1 MQAETNTPVAS
12 PRIPSVDVMRG
23 ATMAAMIVV
32 NNPGSWLHMLSSLA
46 HAEWGALPA
55 PADFV
60 FPFFLFLVGVSAPLA
75 LRRRLAA
82 GAQAGPILVL
92 AARRALVLFAI
103 GVFLNLFPAFDLQT
117 VRIPGVLQRIAI
129 VSLACTWIA
138 LRMGPKQVLTST
150 LALLVGYALL
160 LRLVPVPGH
169 GVAMIT
175 PEVSLPVWL
184 DESLLGVHTWRGP
197 GDPEGVLSTLG
208 AIATGW
214 MGVWA
219 GLLLVRA
226 GHDRVVLKSLWVAA
240 GIAVVL
246 GAASSLVLPI
256 AKEVWT
262 SSYALLTGGVALAA
276 LALVHREFVG
286 RGPERDH
293 GWLVLLGRQALSAYV
308 VAHLYSDLSIF
319 VIRLPLGE
327 SGSISLHSLIYQKA
341 LLSWLPQGVASL
353 AYALLFLGVVVATV
367 AGLDRRGIR
376 IRV

>member
-1 MQAETNTPVAS
+1 MHAATNTPAAS
-12 PRIPSVDVMRG
+12 PRIPSVDAMRG

-117 VRIPGVLQRIAI
+117 VRIPGVLQRIAV
-129 VSLACTWIA
+129 VSLTCTWIA
-138 LRMGPKQVLTST
+138 LRMRPRQVLAST

-169 GVAMIT
+169 GVAMLT
-175 PEVSLPVWL
+175 PEVSLPVWF
-184 DESLLGVHTWRGP
+184 DELLLGAHTWRGP

-219 GLLLVRA
+219 GQLLVSA
-226 GHDRVVLKSLWVAA
+226 APDRNVLKSLWVAA
-240 GIAVVL
+240 GIAVAL

-262 SSYALLTGGVALAA
+262 SSYTLLTGGAALVA
-276 LALVHREFVG
+276 LALVHREFAG
-286 RGPERDH
+286 RAPGRDH
-293 GWLVLLGRQALSAYV
+293 GWLFLLGRQALLAYV

-319 VIRLPLGE
+319 VVRLPLGE
-327 SGSISLHSLIYQKA
+327 SGSISLHSWIYQKV

-367 AGLDRRGIR
+367 AGLDRRRIR
-376 IRV
+376 IRL